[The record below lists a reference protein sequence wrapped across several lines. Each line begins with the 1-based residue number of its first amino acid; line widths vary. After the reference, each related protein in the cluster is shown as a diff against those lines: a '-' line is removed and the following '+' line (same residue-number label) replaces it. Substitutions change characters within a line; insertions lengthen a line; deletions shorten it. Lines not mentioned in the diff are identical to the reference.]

1 MGSQI
6 IKEEPKKN
14 QKMQKNVIHVLLNS
28 KLIFVVFIL
37 VGCKSSFES
46 ATVSYIKSTIGKE
59 DSILVSNFEE
69 VFPYSSPKTNNLL
82 TGISFYD
89 QLDSVTLFNFI
100 VLLDNG
106 KELRGNIN
114 KVNLKKD
121 NKWVLLDRNGKKT
134 LEYIFIN
141 GKLIKMYKY
150 KNGMRDDV
158 PMAISDPF

>member
-1 MGSQI
+1 M
-6 IKEEPKKN
+6 
-14 QKMQKNVIHVLLNS
+14 
-28 KLIFVVFIL
+28 
-37 VGCKSSFES
+37 
-46 ATVSYIKSTIGKE
+46 VS
-59 DSILVSNFEE
+59 SNFEE